1 MPENQI
7 AIPEQGQTQE
17 VLDVLN
23 AFAQSNNI
31 AEGIDEKRLLE
42 IGDSVF
48 KGYEIDETSRD
59 DWKKA
64 NEKIFELAE
73 QLGSDKYY
81 QGELVS
87 NVKYPIISTAS
98 IQFSARAYPNIVK
111 GSDVVKCQIVGSD
124 PDGIKAARG
133 KRVKQHM
140 SYQVLEQMDSWEDE
154 MDQLLMSMAL
164 VGCEFKKT
172 YYSPLTGKPV
182 SEMVKAQ
189 DLVVNYKAKSLEK
202 AQRVTHIIELYP
214 NEVRERIL
222 NGVFLEHDY
231 ESPSGEEEDADDED
245 SPITYLEQHGWQ
257 DLDDDGYKEPYV
269 ITIRKD
275 TKKVVRIVARFD
287 VEGISFDEKG
297 NITRIVPVHYFTQF
311 TFLPAFDGGFY
322 KMGFG
327 SLLAPLTDTVNT
339 TINQLLDAGT
349 MSNRQGGFIGRGVKI
364 KRGGASGSVFFKQ
377 GEWKMVQ
384 SQGDDLRKGI
394 VPLPTKEP
402 SGVLFQLLGLMLE
415 AAKELASQADVLT
428 GEHPKGNVPATTT
441 LALIEQGLKVFS
453 AIYKRIYRALKSE
466 FKKIRR
472 LNQMYLSD
480 DEYNSI
486 IDFTQMVQQQDPQ
499 TGEVVE
505 VRQQV
510 MVSAKEE
517 YSDQFMDI
525 IPVSGAADV
534 SDTQRIMKAQGLL
547 EMRGQG
553 LNDDAI
559 NRRYLE
565 AMEVPDVEELLPKEG
580 SKPPL
585 DPKFIIEEEKLRLKN
600 MELQLKEFEL
610 GFKERESDGKVTKM
624 WAESIAALAKAE
636 AAEAGPQLELYKNHV
651 GMYQAR
657 MKYLEGIHKELIKPQ
672 GGENGNTQGATGN
685 A

>member
-1 MPENQI
+1 MPEINEEIPDETQ
-7 AIPEQGQTQE
+7 AI
-17 VLDVLN
+17 VDILN

-31 AEGIDEKRLLE
+31 ADGIDEKRLLE
-42 IGDSVF
+42 IGESVF

-64 NEKIFELAE
+64 NEKIFELAQ

-111 GSDVVKCQIVGSD
+111 GSDVIKCQIVGSD
-124 PDGIKAARG
+124 PEGIKAARG

-140 SYQVLEQMDSWEDE
+140 GYQVLEQMESWEDE

-172 YYSPLTGKPV
+172 YQDVLNGKPV
-182 SEMVKAQ
+182 SEFVKAE
-189 DLVVNYKAKSLEK
+189 DLVVNYNAKSLEK

-214 NEVRERIL
+214 NEVEERIRA
-222 NGVFLEHDY
+222 GAFSEHNYD
-231 ESPSGEEEDADDED
+231 SPDSDNDKGDSDDED
-245 SPITYLEQHGWQ
+245 RPIVYLEQHGWQ

-287 VEGISFDEKG
+287 VEGIKYDDKD
-297 NITRIVPVHYFTQF
+297 NITRIIPVHYFTQF

-327 SLLAPLTDTVNT
+327 ALLAPLTDTVNT

-349 MSNRQGGFIGRGVKI
+349 MSNRQGGFIGRGIKI

-377 GEWKMVQ
+377 GEWKQVQ

-394 VPLPTKEP
+394 VPLPAREP

-415 AAKELASQADVLT
+415 ASKELASQADVLT

-472 LNQMYLSD
+472 LNMMYLSD
-480 DEYNSI
+480 EEYNSI
-486 IDFTQMVQQQDPQ
+486 IDFTQMVPQQNPQ
-499 TGEVVE
+499 TGEVFE

-510 MVSAKEE
+510 MVKAKEE
-517 YSDQFMDI
+517 YSDRFMDI

-565 AMEVPDVEELLPKEG
+565 AMEVPDVEELLQGE
-580 SKPPL
+580 PPPT
-585 DPKFIIEEEKLRLKN
+585 DPKYIIEEEKLRLKN
-600 MELQLKEFEL
+600 LELQLKEFEL

-624 WAESIAALAKAE
+624 WAEAINALAKAE
-636 AAEAGPQLELYKNHV
+636 AAEAGPQLEMYKNQV
-651 GMYQAR
+651 GMFQSR
-657 MKYLEGIHKELIKPQ
+657 MKYLGDIQKELVKPRGAENEGQQKPQ
-672 GGENGNTQGATGN
+672 
-685 A
+685 